1 MECCKQI
8 GLWQVVVKRKKDK
21 TKKGYGRYSMTN
33 VNEFWAETVTKAV
46 HRRSDKYTTAVKR
59 IARKYKL

>member
-1 MECCKQI
+1 MASGSEK
-8 GLWQVVVKRKKDK
+8 KKDK

-46 HRRSDKYTTAVKR
+46 HGRSDKYTTAVKR